1 MYNLPR
7 KIHLEN
13 RFDIRINDLLFRVLI
28 SEEPFDITDTF
39 TFMPHNHSRY
49 ELQYVVDGRVYVHT
63 DKIDYIAETSDVC
76 ITHPYEY
83 HTYLKPADNRR
94 SVVACLSF
102 YLEENNNTDKGKAAF
117 WEFKE
122 MLDNAY
128 TFRDDS
134 GTIGLFFDRIK
145 TEFSKKQPGHLIS
158 IQALLTALLVCLV
171 QNLSSQQSSNMTPIS
186 APRIMERELII
197 EDYFMHNHMLDLSIE
212 ELAERLHLCTRRVSQ
227 LIQQL
232 YGCSFSQKL
241 CTTRIEVAKLRLLYS
256 NDSIQEIG
264 ALCGFNSPN
273 YFFTTFRK
281 FTGMSPREYRLS
293 AKVPFPEEV
302 KYNW

>member
-1 MYNLPR
+1 MYSLPI
-7 KIHLEN
+7 KNAIEN

-28 SEEPFDITDTF
+28 SEEPFDSTDNF

-63 DKIDYIAETSDVC
+63 DKIDYIAESSDVC

-83 HTYLKPADNRR
+83 HTYLKPSDSQR

-102 YLEENNNTDKGKAAF
+102 YLEENNNTEKGKAAF
-117 WEFKE
+117 QEFKE
-122 MLDNAY
+122 MLDNTY
-128 TFRDDS
+128 TFRDQS
-134 GTIGLFFDRIK
+134 GTIGLFFDRIR
-145 TEFSKKQPGHLIS
+145 TEFAKKQRGHLIS
-158 IQALLTALLVCLV
+158 IQALLTALLVCFV
-171 QNLSSQQSSNMTPIS
+171 QNLSLQQSSNMVPLS
-186 APRIMERELII
+186 APRIMERESII
-197 EDYFMHNHMLDLSIE
+197 EAYFLDNHMRDLSID

-232 YGCSFSQKL
+232 YGCSFSEKL
-241 CTTRIEVAKLRLLYS
+241 CATRIEIAKLRLLYS
-256 NDSIQEIG
+256 NDSIQDIG
-264 ALCGFNSPN
+264 ILCGFNSPN

-293 AKVPFPEEV
+293 AKAPFPAEV
-302 KYNW
+302 KYDW